1 MTTPVQEPPSM
12 QRRRIEANNPESSE
26 ILSFDD
32 AVFSAT
38 KSGTS
43 TSAVSADTFIAA
55 QTKRLEEAIKVI
67 QKTEDPI
74 DKELQRQILLD
85 QAALT
90 RANLE
95 IAQLNLLKLRR
106 EFEKASTMVY
116 LFKFKEIR

>member
-38 KSGTS
+38 KSRTS
-43 TSAVSADTFIAA
+43 TSTVSADTFIAA

-74 DKELQRQILLD
+74 DKEL
-85 QAALT
+85 
-90 RANLE
+90 
-95 IAQLNLLKLRR
+95 
-106 EFEKASTMVY
+106 
-116 LFKFKEIR
+116 